1 MAKWFCEVFFLKLV
15 DIQLQKVIKL
25 EHDSSISL
33 IQSAEIGSQYTSVYI
48 KKVDADSKNQERRG
62 SYVQPLTED
71 VPLTH
76 KTGTVGIVALAIRNK
91 NEKKKETEFKVKGF
105 DFAWFVGS
113 FLFWAWGETMRL
125 V

>member
-1 MAKWFCEVFFLKLV
+1 MFFLKLV

-48 KKVDADSKNQERRG
+48 KKVDADPKNQERGG
-62 SYVQPLTED
+62 SYVQPLTDED

-113 FLFWAWGETMRL
+113 FLF
-125 V
+125 